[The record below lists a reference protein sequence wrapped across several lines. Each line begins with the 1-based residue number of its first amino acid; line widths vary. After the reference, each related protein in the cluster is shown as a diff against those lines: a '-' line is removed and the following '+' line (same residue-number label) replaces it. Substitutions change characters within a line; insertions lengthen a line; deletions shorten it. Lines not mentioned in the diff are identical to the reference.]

1 MNYTGDLIM
10 AIAYCLPCGLQF
22 GGYFYAIY
30 LFILLTHRA
39 YRDDSKCR
47 QKYAKDWEVYIKAVP
62 YIFLPFA
69 PIDVLLRGMGWS
81 LYTLTNKEEAKGKA
95 E

>member
-10 AIAYCLPCGLQF
+10 AIAYCLPVGTQF

-39 YRDDSKCR
+39 FRDDSKCR
-47 QKYAKDWEVYIKAVP
+47 QKYKATWDQYLKRVP
-62 YIFLPFA
+62 YIFVPFK
-69 PIDVLLRGMGWS
+69 PIDYILNGMGKI
-81 LYTLTNKEEAKGKA
+81 LYTLTNKDDVKS
-95 E
+95 